1 MANITFKTYSPPYK
15 PVFSESENKEM
26 LNVINAF
33 QPNILF
39 VGMTAPKQEKWAY
52 QHKDLLDVNI
62 IASIGAV
69 FDFYAGTVKRAP
81 KWMLSL
87 HLEWLFRLVKQPK
100 HMLKRYKKLPFTTLI
115 FDSLKYKIHE

>member
-1 MANITFKTYSPPYK
+1 
-15 PVFSESENKEM
+15 M

-81 KWMLSL
+81 KWMQNIG
-87 HLEWLFRLVKQPK
+87 LEWLHRSLSSPSRLG
-100 HMLKRYKKLPFTTLI
+100 KRNMMSNPEFIWDVFK
-115 FDSLKYKIHE
+115 SKIKGNK